1 MSNDSGVCLDLNAEL
16 WIYRRDVTT
25 LPITMA
31 AFALLYTLII
41 FVGIVGNSCVIL
53 AIWRNKA
60 LQTVPNLFIL
70 SLSCSDVLV
79 CCVSGTITPITAF
92 KKEWLFGQ
100 PLCSIAPWVAG
111 ITLVFSTFTLT
122 AISVDR
128 YMLIRHPMKKPLTLN
143 QALMVIAGI
152 ATFASLISL
161 PTMLKQR
168 LGPFPNFC
176 GEFCTEDWGDPTDG
190 GDHGRKIYGGVLLI
204 MQFVIPLTII
214 IISYTAISLRIG
226 QSMILKGTQ
235 KNGSCNW
242 EANLTDQQ
250 RIALKRRQRTNR
262 MLIAMVVAF
271 SASWFWSVAYNVLR
285 DYNYLPDVL
294 RDQEYLLG
302 IGTHCIA
309 MTSTIWNPILYAML
323 NLQLRQAFIRLLP
336 APWRRR
342 FSSDDLEKTS
352 PLING
357 HCHQNGLNGVD
368 HPSTFPSS
376 TRPKYG
382 ATQRITLGIP
392 IDTNGGSVVI
402 RKRSREEKGD
412 ERSDWEREMRDNE
425 RELMAIESR
434 RGSRLSAIRV
444 IVSKLSSGLSD
455 QGDEDQ

>member
-309 MTSTIWNPILYAML
+309 MTSTIWNPILRSREDFSAHQWAL
-323 NLQLRQAFIRLLP
+323 SPKWAEWCRSSINFPFIDS
-336 APWRRR
+336 A
-342 FSSDDLEKTS
+342 K
-352 PLING
+352 
-357 HCHQNGLNGVD
+357 
-368 HPSTFPSS
+368 
-376 TRPKYG
+376 
-382 ATQRITLGIP
+382 RITLGIP

-455 QGDEDQ
+455 QGDEDL